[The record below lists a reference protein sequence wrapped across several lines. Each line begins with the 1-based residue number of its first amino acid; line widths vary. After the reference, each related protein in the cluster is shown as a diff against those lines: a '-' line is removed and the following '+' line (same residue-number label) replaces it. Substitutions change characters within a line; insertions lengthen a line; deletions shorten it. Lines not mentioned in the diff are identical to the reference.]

1 MSRTYN
7 EWFFNC
13 LDNYD
18 DLTDEERKEFDEHLQ
33 DLEDGDI
40 DVVRSAKKSSIASV
54 EVHGVQ

>member
-1 MSRTYN
+1 
-7 EWFFNC
+7 
-13 LDNYD
+13 YD
-18 DLTDEERKEFDEHLQ
+18 DLSDEERKEFDEHLQ

>member
-18 DLTDEERKEFDEHLQ
+18 DLSDEERKEFDEHLQ